1 MSNAPKEVFMSDMN
15 TKETS
20 HARLYILIVFLV
32 AVLIFYVAVLFR
44 TQIVKGKE
52 YLEQSVRTIT
62 ESETVEAS
70 RGIITDRNGTALV
83 SNRQTYNLTFDT
95 GLLTKKDDE
104 NKCILRLIE
113 LCEKENLTW
122 SDTLPLSTDAPYSYT
137 LDEANSTQKS
147 RFVKFLQELQLVSTD
162 ISTSEVSVKMLD
174 RAGLSADALM
184 AQMREYYKI
193 PKSWSDAD
201 ARNVLGILY
210 ELTVRQLVN
219 TTAYTMVEDISSPM
233 VALINDGNY
242 KGAKVAIAT
251 TRQYKTEN
259 AAHILGTVG
268 KITAEEYADLRAK
281 NYGMDDWVGK
291 TGVESAFEKYLRGTN
306 GTRVI
311 STNSSGKI
319 TSEEYTK
326 KPQPGNTAELTIDLN
341 LQKAAEEALSETV
354 SKMTAEDGI
363 TRGAGVSVI
372 EVGTGDILALASYPT
387 FNLATYNKDYKT
399 LAANAAKPMFNRA
412 TSGTYPP
419 GSTFKPCTATAALE
433 SGALTTSSTYYCTG
447 VYHYPNSNFSLH
459 CWIYPGHHGLLNIT
473 GALTDSC
480 NAFFCNAGYLTGI
493 KALNKYATEF
503 GLGQHTGI
511 EIGDKAGVLAGPEH
525 SKSVGATWYDGNTVQ
540 AAIGQSDNLF
550 TPLQLS
556 NYIATL
562 VDGGKHYSA
571 HLLKAV
577 KTYDS
582 SKVVYSESSK
592 ALNDMKLR
600 SSTMNAIKLGMRDLT
615 TTGELSGYFK
625 SCVVEAGAKTGTAQL
640 GKNIKNNGVF
650 ICFAPYDKPK
660 IALAIVIEKGGAGA
674 NLASTAVKIV
684 NAYFTASQTNSS
696 VTGDNQLLN

>member
-1 MSNAPKEVFMSDMN
+1 MSDKN
-15 TKETS
+15 TRETS
-20 HARLYILIVFLV
+20 RARLYILVVFLI
-32 AVLIFYVAVLFR
+32 AVLIFYVTVLFR
-44 TQIVKGKE
+44 TQIVNGKT

-83 SNRQTYNLTFDT
+83 ANRQTYNLTFDA

-104 NKCILRLIE
+104 NECILRLLK
-113 LCEKENLTW
+113 LCQKENLAW
-122 SDTLPLSTDAPYSYT
+122 SDTLPLSTSAPYAYT
-137 LDEANSTQKS
+137 LSQSDTTQKS
-147 RFVKFLQELQLVSTD
+147 RFVKFLQELQLVSAD
-162 ISTSEVSVKMLD
+162 LSNSEFSVKMLEN
-174 RAGLSADALM
+174 AGLSADTLM
-184 AQMREYYKI
+184 KQMRDHYKI

-201 ARNVLGILY
+201 ARSVLGILY
-210 ELTVRQLVN
+210 ELTVRQVVN
-219 TTAYTMVEDISSPM
+219 TTAYTMVEDIDSPM
-233 VALINDGNY
+233 VALINDGGY
-242 KGAKVAIAT
+242 KGAKVTVAT
-251 TRQYKTEN
+251 ARQYKTTN

-268 KITAEEYADLRAK
+268 KIYATDYAKLKSQHYGLNDLIGR
-281 NYGMDDWVGK
+281 

-311 STNSSGKI
+311 STNNSGKI
-319 TSEEYTK
+319 TSEAYLK
-326 KPQPGNTAELTIDLN
+326 KPQPGNTVELSIDLN
-341 LQKAAEEALSETV
+341 LQKAAEDALSETV
-354 SKMTAEDGI
+354 SRMTAEDGI

-412 TSGTYPP
+412 TQGTYPP

-433 SGALTTSSTYYCTG
+433 SGALTTYSTYNCTG
-447 VYHYPNSNFSLH
+447 VYHYPNSDFSLH
-459 CWIYPGHHGLLNIT
+459 CWIYPGRHGVLNVS
-473 GALTDSC
+473 GALTNSC

-493 KALNKYATEF
+493 KTIDNYATQF

-511 EIGDKAGVLAGPEH
+511 EIGDKVGVLAGPEH
-525 SKSVGATWYDGNTVQ
+525 SKAVGATWYDGNTVQ

-571 HLLKAV
+571 HLLKNV
-577 KTYDS
+577 KTYDN

-592 ALNDMKLR
+592 SLNDMQLKD
-600 SSTMNAIKLGMRDLT
+600 STVNAIKLGMHNLT
-615 TTGELSGYFK
+615 TVGDLSKYFK
-625 SCVVEAGAKTGTAQL
+625 SCVVDAGAKTGTAQL

-650 ICFAPYDKPK
+650 VCFAPYDKPK

-684 NAYFTASQTNSS
+684 NAYFTASQTGAV